1 MSDQNEIYPDV
12 NHVHTSEPVA
22 APAQP
27 RGIETEPPKAE
38 PVSVT
43 EKPSRKGLLAE
54 EAQTLSEIIA
64 SLGGATAGRLKLCV
78 QRNTRGIGWK
88 SLRAIQIEEWMIDNG
103 LDVPEVVGDAYGD
116 GFYRWQL
123 RYAGRFLRKGDCHLE
138 GYEHV
143 RDDAIPPPDS
153 EDVPQ
158 VDLVQLLEQL
168 RKEMRD
174 EIRAATATPQT
185 LSGQGDQ
192 LKAVMEPL
200 MRFLESKFPGQ
211 PTKPQG
217 ADPTVTALIS
227 MMAQQTN
234 TFMQVMAQGMAHA
247 PAAAQ
252 PTLTENVHVLKE
264 IMEVARGLSAPQ
276 FAPYE
281 DAEDTYDDAIP
292 ELLAPLQE
300 QPAAPQ
306 GNPIM
311 DQLGKSVSAA
321 ANRLLTNLVQVG
333 EERLTEQVTQMAGA
347 QQGSSQAAQTAPAQ
361 TADSASSAADPA
373 QEIEI
378 LCDALEHCITHQ
390 IPPERLAREL
400 ASTYPLETLQQL
412 TAEGIDAQQLADGLA
427 IMGKPELAQKLRE
440 PAYAGYLEKLIEA
453 LRERTLGA

>member
-43 EKPSRKGLLAE
+43 EKPSRKSLLAE

-88 SLRAIQIEEWMIDNG
+88 SLRAIQIEEWMIEGG
-103 LDVPEVVGDAYGD
+103 LDVPEVVGEAYGD

-158 VDLVQLLEQL
+158 VDLVQLLDQL

-174 EIRAATATPQT
+174 EIRAATAVPQT
-185 LSGQGDQ
+185 LPGQGDQ

-234 TFMQVMAQGMAHA
+234 TFMQVMAQGMTHA
-247 PAAAQ
+247 PVAAS

-276 FAPYE
+276 FIPYE
-281 DAEDTYDDAIP
+281 EESFEDAAP
-292 ELLAPLQE
+292 ELPIPSPE
-300 QPAAPQ
+300 QSAQPQ

-311 DQLGKSVSAA
+311 EQFGKSVTGAV
-321 ANRLLTNLVQVG
+321 NRLLTNLVQVG
-333 EERLTEQVTQMAGA
+333 EEKLAEQVTQMAGA
-347 QQGSSQAAQTAPAQ
+347 QQASAQATQTAPAQ
-361 TADSASSAADPA
+361 TAESASSATDPT
-373 QEIEI
+373 QEVEI

-400 ASTYPLETLQQL
+400 VSTYPPETLQQL

-440 PAYAGYLEKLIEA
+440 PAYAEYLEKLIGA
-453 LRERTLGA
+453 LRERPFGT